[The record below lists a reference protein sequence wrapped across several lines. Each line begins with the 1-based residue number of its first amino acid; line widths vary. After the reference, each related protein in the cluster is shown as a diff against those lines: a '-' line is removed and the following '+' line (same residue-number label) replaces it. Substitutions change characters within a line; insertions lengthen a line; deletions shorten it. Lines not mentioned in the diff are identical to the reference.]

1 MLMVVGWILKI
12 LVFYLAVGVV
22 SFFLLMCIFIYDEI
36 KYYKEERKAKRI
48 NRKKMKGKYKC

>member
-12 LVFYLAVGVV
+12 VMFYLAVGVI
-22 SFFLLMCIFIYDEI
+22 SLFLLMCIFIYDEI